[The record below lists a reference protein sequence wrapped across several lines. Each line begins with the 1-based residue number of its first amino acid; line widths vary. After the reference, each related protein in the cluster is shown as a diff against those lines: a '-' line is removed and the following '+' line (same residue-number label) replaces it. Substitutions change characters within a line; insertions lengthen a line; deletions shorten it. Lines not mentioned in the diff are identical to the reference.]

1 MMTLFRLPFFSF
13 LLGMSLLGCL
23 SSCTFR
29 RLDVQTRYLSHEN
42 LASYYVRTPD
52 PALEHP
58 TIGQRLLIQW
68 SLPKQ
73 DFDGEKVQLYLK
85 LRFRN
90 HQEQEIIR
98 TLCKNRGVYLYDL
111 TNQAY
116 CKSGGLLTYR
126 VEIRQG
132 DCVVESWTHPL
143 WTTLIQFDFSENK
156 TGGVDNE
163 NHDFERVDGV
173 DFGNNC

>member
-1 MMTLFRLPFFSF
+1 MTYFRLPFFSF
-13 LLGMSLLGCL
+13 FLWMSLLGCL
-23 SSCTFR
+23 SSCSFR

-52 PALEHP
+52 PALECP
-58 TIGQRLLIQW
+58 IVGQRLLIQW
-68 SLPKQ
+68 SLSKREFEGK
-73 DFDGEKVQLYLK
+73 DLQLYLK

-90 HQEQEIIR
+90 HQEQEITRI
-98 TLCKNRGVYLYDL
+98 LCRNQGVYLYDL

-116 CKSGGLLTYR
+116 CESGGLLTYH

-143 WTTLIQFDFSENK
+143 WTTLIQFDLSENK
-156 TGGVDNE
+156 QE
-163 NHDFERVDGV
+163 E
-173 DFGNNC
+173 